1 MSLGSAI
8 NFHLFNA
15 PDSWLS
21 TSMLVAKGSGL
32 CLSLLYSCTLLYET
46 TSTPTTASPT
56 LQLPQY
62 PLPTYT
68 AALANS
74 PTLVF
79 DKNYGT
85 TLPSAITNLT
95 SNEWPDPPF
104 SAGIPGFTDGVL
116 NFLTTGRE
124 GTFLQRVVLENIV
137 QAQLIQWS
145 REQSTYMPAVFPP
158 LSALLTLQPGMAES
172 TISLPLRSDE
182 KPTLEVY

>member
-1 MSLGSAI
+1 MR
-8 NFHLFNA
+8 
-15 PDSWLS
+15 
-21 TSMLVAKGSGL
+21 VAKGLGR

-56 LQLPQY
+56 LELPQY

-68 AALANS
+68 AALANN

-79 DKNYGT
+79 NKSHGT

-104 SAGIPGFTDGVL
+104 SARIPGFTDGVL
-116 NFLTTGRE
+116 NFLATGRE

-137 QAQLIQWS
+137 QAQLVQWS
-145 REQSTYMPAVFPP
+145 REHSTYMPAVFPP
-158 LSALLTLQPGMAES
+158 LSALVKLQLEMAES
-172 TISLPLRSDE
+172 TNLLASSP
-182 KPTLEVY
+182 K

>member
-1 MSLGSAI
+1 MSLCSTI
-8 NFHLFNA
+8 NIQLSNA
-15 PDSWLS
+15 PDPWLS
-21 TSMLVAKGSGL
+21 TSMLVAKGLGR
-32 CLSLLYSCTLLYET
+32 CLSLLYSFTLLYES
-46 TSTPTTASPT
+46 TSTPIIASPT
-56 LQLPQY
+56 LELPQY

-104 SAGIPGFTDGVL
+104 TASIPGFTDGVL
-116 NFLTTGRE
+116 NFLATGRE
-124 GTFLQRVVLENIV
+124 GTFLQRVVLENII

-145 REQSTYMPAVFPP
+145 REQSTYMPAVFP
-158 LSALLTLQPGMAES
+158 SAFGSFVIAT
-172 TISLPLRSDE
+172 
-182 KPTLEVY
+182 